1 MPAKRNFHRI
11 LEYRVPEATV
21 QHFFDPITSTLTYV
35 VSDPSSRCCVV
46 IDPVLDLDYASGTI
60 TTGSAD
66 KVIAYI
72 NDEALS
78 LTLIL
83 ETHIHADHLSSAPYL
98 QRQLGGRIG
107 IGSHIPTIQATFA
120 EIFDEDERF
129 RRDGS
134 QFDLILA
141 DGDHFDF
148 GALTGEAY
156 HVPGHTPAC
165 MAYRIGNAL
174 FVGDTLF
181 MPDAGTARCDFPGG
195 DARALYDSCQRL
207 LALPDDTRVY
217 VCHDY
222 QPDGR
227 ALAFVSTIAQQRD
240 GNIHVGGNITADEF
254 VAMREARDATL
265 DMPTLILPS
274 LQTNMRAGHLPP
286 GNIGGRLFLKVPVN
300 AFAGADMR
308 EFVAKE

>member
-1 MPAKRNFHRI
+1 MPAQRNFHRI
-11 LEYRVPEATV
+11 LEYRVPEAAV

-66 KVIAYI
+66 KVISYI

-227 ALAFVSTIAQQRD
+227 ALAFVSTIAKQRD